1 MRNNF
6 LKSNLIVI
14 FFNLAKRLT
23 EKQKEEIKIN
33 FLDNQSV
40 EFLSEKFNC
49 TKMTII
55 RNLKKSLGEIKYKEI
70 LNRLN
75 ATLDIKNEKLL
86 ENDNQQINEKNKI
99 NKTDDTSI
107 SIGTSNEDKINPFE
121 SFIEIT
127 PLDHDF
133 ESVSQKDISSIP
145 LSEIKLP
152 KVVFLIVK
160 KEIELETK
168 YLKDYPEWQFLPQ
181 NDLKRKTIE
190 IHFDL
195 KTAKRICNKDQK
207 VLKVPNTDVFRIVA
221 PILISRGI
229 SRIVTAENL
238 ISI

>member
-1 MRNNF
+1 M
-6 LKSNLIVI
+6 
-14 FFNLAKRLT
+14 AKRLS

-40 EFLSEKFNC
+40 EILSEKFNC
-49 TKMTII
+49 TKTTII
-55 RNLKKSLGEIKYKEI
+55 RNLKKSLGEKKYKEI

-75 ATLDIKNEKLL
+75 EPLDIEGENIL
-86 ENDNQQINEKNKI
+86 ENDNKKTFEENIIK
-99 NKTDDTSI
+99 KTDDTSI
-107 SIGTSNEDKINPFE
+107 GISNEDKIIPFE
-121 SFIEIT
+121 SFIELT
-127 PLDHDF
+127 PLEHDF
-133 ESVSQKDISSIP
+133 EDVSQKDISSIP

-152 KVVFLIVK
+152 NMVFLIVK

-195 KTAKRICNKDQK
+195 KTAKRMCNKDQK
-207 VLKVPNTDVFRIVA
+207 VIKVPNTDVFRIVA
-221 PILISRGI
+221 PILMSRGI

>member
-1 MRNNF
+1 M
-6 LKSNLIVI
+6 
-14 FFNLAKRLT
+14 AKRLT

-33 FLDNQSV
+33 FLDNKSI
-40 EFLSEKFNC
+40 ENLSEKFNC
-49 TKMTII
+49 SKTTII
-55 RNLKKSLGEIKYKEI
+55 RNLKKSLGEKKYKEI

-75 ATLDIKNEKLL
+75 TTPDIEDEKLA
-86 ENDNQQINEKNKI
+86 ENENQQTFETNKI
-99 NKTDDTSI
+99 NKTYETST
-107 SIGTSNEDKINPFE
+107 SLGRSNEDKINSFE

-127 PLDHDF
+127 PLNHDF
-133 ESVSQKDISSIP
+133 EDLSQKDISSIP

-152 KVVFLIVK
+152 NLVFLIVK
-160 KEIELETK
+160 KEIELVTK

-195 KTAKRICNKDQK
+195 KTAKRMCNKDQK

-229 SRIVTAENL
+229 SRIVTSENL

>member
-1 MRNNF
+1 M
-6 LKSNLIVI
+6 
-14 FFNLAKRLT
+14 NLAKRLS

-40 EFLSEKFNC
+40 EILSEKFKC
-49 TKMTII
+49 TKTTII
-55 RNLKKSLGEIKYKEI
+55 RNLKKSLGEKKYKEI
-70 LNRLN
+70 LNRSN
-75 ATLDIKNEKLL
+75 EPFDIEGENLL
-86 ENDNQQINEKNKI
+86 ENDNKQTFEENIIK
-99 NKTDDTSI
+99 KTEDTSI
-107 SIGTSNEDKINPFE
+107 GISNEDKISPFE

-133 ESVSQKDISSIP
+133 EDVSQKDISSIP

-152 KVVFLIVK
+152 NMVFLIVK

-195 KTAKRICNKDQK
+195 KTAKRMCNKDQK
-207 VLKVPNTDVFRIVA
+207 VIKVPNTDVFRIVA
-221 PILISRGI
+221 PILMSRGI

>member
-1 MRNNF
+1 M
-6 LKSNLIVI
+6 
-14 FFNLAKRLT
+14 AKRLT
-23 EKQKEEIKIN
+23 EKQKEEIKID

-49 TKMTII
+49 TKTTII
-55 RNLKKSLGEIKYKEI
+55 RNLKKSLGEIKYNEI

-75 ATLDIKNEKLL
+75 ATFDLKNENLL
-86 ENDNQQINEKNKI
+86 VNDNQQINEKNKI

-107 SIGTSNEDKINPFE
+107 SIGISNEDKINPFE

-133 ESVSQKDISSIP
+133 EAVSQKDISSIP

-152 KVVFLIVK
+152 NMVFLIVK

-207 VLKVPNTDVFRIVA
+207 VIKVPNTDVFRIVA
-221 PILISRGI
+221 PILMSRGI
-229 SRIVTAENL
+229 SRIVAAENL

>member
-1 MRNNF
+1 M
-6 LKSNLIVI
+6 
-14 FFNLAKRLT
+14 AKRLT

-40 EFLSEKFNC
+40 ELLSEKFNC
-49 TKMTII
+49 TKTTII

-75 ATLDIKNEKLL
+75 ATFDLKNKNLL

-107 SIGTSNEDKINPFE
+107 SIGISNEDKINPFE
-121 SFIEIT
+121 SFIELT

-133 ESVSQKDISSIP
+133 EAVSQKDISSIP

-152 KVVFLIVK
+152 NLVFLIVK

-181 NDLKRKTIE
+181 NDLQRKTIE

-207 VLKVPNTDVFRIVA
+207 VIKVPNTEVFRIVA
-221 PILISRGI
+221 PILMSRGI

>member
-1 MRNNF
+1 M
-6 LKSNLIVI
+6 
-14 FFNLAKRLT
+14 AKRLS

-40 EFLSEKFNC
+40 EILSEKFNC
-49 TKMTII
+49 TKTTII
-55 RNLKKSLGEIKYKEI
+55 RNLKKSLGEKKYKEI
-70 LNRLN
+70 LNRSN
-75 ATLDIKNEKLL
+75 EPFDIEGENLL
-86 ENDNQQINEKNKI
+86 ENDNKQTFEENIIK
-99 NKTDDTSI
+99 KTDDTSI
-107 SIGTSNEDKINPFE
+107 GISNEDKISPFE

-133 ESVSQKDISSIP
+133 EDVSQKDISSIP

-152 KVVFLIVK
+152 NMVFLIVK

-181 NDLKRKTIE
+181 NDLNRKTIE
-190 IHFDL
+190 LHFDL
-195 KTAKRICNKDQK
+195 KTAKRMCNKDQK
-207 VLKVPNTDVFRIVA
+207 VIKVPNTDVFRIVA

>member
-1 MRNNF
+1 M
-6 LKSNLIVI
+6 
-14 FFNLAKRLT
+14 NLAKRLS

-40 EFLSEKFNC
+40 EILSEKFNC
-49 TKMTII
+49 TKTTII
-55 RNLKKSLGEIKYKEI
+55 RNLKKSLGEIKYNEI

-75 ATLDIKNEKLL
+75 ATFDLKNKNLL

-99 NKTDDTSI
+99 NKSDDTSI
-107 SIGTSNEDKINPFE
+107 SIGISNEDKINPFE

-133 ESVSQKDISSIP
+133 EAVSQKDISSIP

-152 KVVFLIVK
+152 NMVFLIVK

-181 NDLKRKTIE
+181 NDLQRKTIE

-207 VLKVPNTDVFRIVA
+207 VIKVPNTDVFRIVA
-221 PILISRGI
+221 PILMSRGI
-229 SRIVTAENL
+229 SRIVAAENL

>member
-1 MRNNF
+1 M
-6 LKSNLIVI
+6 
-14 FFNLAKRLT
+14 AKRLT

-40 EFLSEKFNC
+40 DLLSEKFKC
-49 TKMTII
+49 TKTTII

-75 ATLDIKNEKLL
+75 ATFDLKNEDLL
-86 ENDNQQINEKNKI
+86 VNDNQQINEKNKI

-107 SIGTSNEDKINPFE
+107 SINISNEDKINPFE

-127 PLDHDF
+127 PLDHNF
-133 ESVSQKDISSIP
+133 EAVSQKDISSIP

-152 KVVFLIVK
+152 NMVFLIVK

-181 NDLKRKTIE
+181 NDLQRKTIE

-207 VLKVPNTDVFRIVA
+207 VIKVPNTDVFRIVA
-221 PILISRGI
+221 PILMSRGI
-229 SRIVTAENL
+229 SRIVAAENL

>member
-1 MRNNF
+1 MWDNF
-6 LKSNLIVI
+6 LELKLKVI
-14 FFNLAKRLT
+14 FNLAKRLT
-23 EKQKEEIKIN
+23 EKQKEEIKNN
-33 FLDNQSV
+33 FLDNLSV

-49 TKMTII
+49 TKTTII
-55 RNLKKSLGEIKYKEI
+55 RNLKKSLGELKYKEI
-70 LNRLN
+70 LYSLN
-75 ATLDIKNEKLL
+75 ATFDTKDQKSL
-86 ENDNQQINEKNKI
+86 ENYNQQNNEINNI
-99 NKTDDTSI
+99 NRLDNTSI
-107 SIGTSNEDKINPFE
+107 SIGRSNEDKINPFE

-133 ESVSQKDISSIP
+133 EDVSQKDISSIP

-152 KVVFLIVK
+152 NVVFLIVK

-190 IHFDL
+190 VHFDL

-207 VLKVPNTDVFRIVA
+207 VIKVPNTDVFRIVA

>member
-1 MRNNF
+1 M
-6 LKSNLIVI
+6 
-14 FFNLAKRLT
+14 NLAKRLT

-49 TKMTII
+49 TKTTII

-75 ATLDIKNEKLL
+75 ATFDLKNENLL

-107 SIGTSNEDKINPFE
+107 SIGISNEDKINPFE

-127 PLDHDF
+127 PLEHDF
-133 ESVSQKDISSIP
+133 EAVSQKDISSIP

-152 KVVFLIVK
+152 NMVFLIVK

-181 NDLKRKTIE
+181 NDLQRKTIE

-207 VLKVPNTDVFRIVA
+207 VIKVPNTDVFRIVA
-221 PILISRGI
+221 PILMSRGI
-229 SRIVTAENL
+229 SRIVAAENL

>member
-1 MRNNF
+1 MCDNF
-6 LKSNLIVI
+6 LELNLIVI
-14 FFNLAKRLT
+14 FNLAKRLT

-40 EFLSEKFNC
+40 EALSKKFNC
-49 TKMTII
+49 TKTTII

-70 LNRLN
+70 INRLN
-75 ATLDIKNEKLL
+75 PTFDKKDEKLIKNDNLL
-86 ENDNQQINEKNKI
+86 TNEKNKI

-107 SIGTSNEDKINPFE
+107 SIGTSNEDKINPFD

-133 ESVSQKDISSIP
+133 EDFSQKDISSIP

-152 KVVFLIVK
+152 NMVFLIVK

-195 KTAKRICNKDQK
+195 KTAKRMCNKDQK

-229 SRIVTAENL
+229 SRIVTSENL

>member
-1 MRNNF
+1 M
-6 LKSNLIVI
+6 
-14 FFNLAKRLT
+14 NLAKRLT

-49 TKMTII
+49 TKTTII
-55 RNLKKSLGEIKYKEI
+55 RNLKKSLGEIKYQEI

-75 ATLDIKNEKLL
+75 ATLDLKNENLL

-107 SIGTSNEDKINPFE
+107 SIGISNEDKINPFE
-121 SFIEIT
+121 PFIEIT

-133 ESVSQKDISSIP
+133 EAVSQKDISSIP

-152 KVVFLIVK
+152 NMVFLIVK

-181 NDLKRKTIE
+181 NDLQRKTIE

-207 VLKVPNTDVFRIVA
+207 VIKVPNTDVFRIVA
-221 PILISRGI
+221 PILMSRGI
-229 SRIVTAENL
+229 SRIVAAENL

>member
-1 MRNNF
+1 MCDNF
-6 LKSNLIVI
+6 LELNLIVI
-14 FFNLAKRLT
+14 FNLAKRLT

-49 TKMTII
+49 TKTTII

-70 LNRLN
+70 LNKLN
-75 ATLDIKNEKLL
+75 ETFHFKDEKLL
-86 ENDNQQINEKNKI
+86 ENDNEPIYEKSIKNKLD
-99 NKTDDTSI
+99 NNSI
-107 SIGTSNEDKINPFE
+107 SIGRLNEDKINSFE

-127 PLDHDF
+127 PLEHNF
-133 ESVSQKDISSIP
+133 EVVSQKDISSIP

-152 KVVFLIVK
+152 NLVFLIVK

-207 VLKVPNTDVFRIVA
+207 VIKVPNTDVFRIVA

-229 SRIVTAENL
+229 SRLVTAENL

>member
-1 MRNNF
+1 M
-6 LKSNLIVI
+6 
-14 FFNLAKRLT
+14 AKKLT

-40 EFLSEKFNC
+40 EFLSEKFSC
-49 TKMTII
+49 TKTTII
-55 RNLKKSLGEIKYKEI
+55 RNLKKSLGETKYKEI
-70 LNRLN
+70 LNKLN
-75 ATLDIKNEKLL
+75 ATFDIKNEKLL
-86 ENDNQQINEKNKI
+86 ENNNQQINDKNKI
-99 NKTDDTSI
+99 NKPDDTSI
-107 SIGTSNEDKINPFE
+107 SIGLSNEDKINPFE

-133 ESVSQKDISSIP
+133 EAVSQKDISSIP

-152 KVVFLIVK
+152 SVVFLIVK

-195 KTAKRICNKDQK
+195 KTAKRNCNKDQK
-207 VLKVPNTDVFRIVA
+207 VIKVPNTDVFRIVA
-221 PILISRGI
+221 PILMSRGI

>member
-1 MRNNF
+1 MCDNF
-6 LKSNLIVI
+6 LELNLIVI
-14 FFNLAKRLT
+14 FNLAKRLT

-49 TKMTII
+49 TKTTII

-70 LNRLN
+70 LNKLN
-75 ATLDIKNEKLL
+75 ETFHFKDEKLL
-86 ENDNQQINEKNKI
+86 ENDNEPIYEKNII
-99 NKTDDTSI
+99 NKLDNSSI
-107 SIGTSNEDKINPFE
+107 SVGRSNQDKINPFE

-127 PLDHDF
+127 PLEHDF
-133 ESVSQKDISSIP
+133 EVVSQKDISSIP

-152 KVVFLIVK
+152 NMVFLIVK

-168 YLKDYPEWQFLPQ
+168 YLKDYSEWHFLPQ

-195 KTAKRICNKDQK
+195 KNAKRICNKDQR
-207 VLKVPNTDVFRIVA
+207 VIKVPNTDVFRIVA
-221 PILISRGI
+221 PILFSRGI

>member
-1 MRNNF
+1 
-6 LKSNLIVI
+6 
-14 FFNLAKRLT
+14 LAKRLT

-33 FLDNQSV
+33 FLDNQSIDN
-40 EFLSEKFNC
+40 LSEKFNC
-49 TKMTII
+49 SKTTII
-55 RNLKKSLGEIKYKEI
+55 RNLKKSLGEKKYKEI

-75 ATLDIKNEKLL
+75 TTPDIEDEKLA
-86 ENDNQQINEKNKI
+86 ENENQQTFETNKI
-99 NKTDDTSI
+99 NKTYETST
-107 SIGTSNEDKINPFE
+107 SLGRSNEDKINSFE

-127 PLDHDF
+127 PLNHDF
-133 ESVSQKDISSIP
+133 EDLSQKDISSIP

-152 KVVFLIVK
+152 NLVFLIVK
-160 KEIELETK
+160 KEIELVTK

-195 KTAKRICNKDQK
+195 KTAKRMCNKDQK

-229 SRIVTAENL
+229 SRIVTSENL

>member
-1 MRNNF
+1 M
-6 LKSNLIVI
+6 
-14 FFNLAKRLT
+14 AKRLT

-49 TKMTII
+49 TKTTII

-75 ATLDIKNEKLL
+75 ATFDLKNQNLL
-86 ENDNQQINEKNKI
+86 ENDNQQINEKNK
-99 NKTDDTSI
+99 TDDTSI
-107 SIGTSNEDKINPFE
+107 SIGISNEDKINPFE

-133 ESVSQKDISSIP
+133 EAVSQKDISSIP

-152 KVVFLIVK
+152 NMVFLIVK

-181 NDLKRKTIE
+181 NDLQRKTIE

-207 VLKVPNTDVFRIVA
+207 VIKVPNTDVFRIVA
-221 PILISRGI
+221 PILMSRGI
-229 SRIVTAENL
+229 SRIVAAENL

>member
-1 MRNNF
+1 M
-6 LKSNLIVI
+6 
-14 FFNLAKRLT
+14 AKRLT

-40 EFLSEKFNC
+40 EILSEKFNC
-49 TKMTII
+49 TKTTII
-55 RNLKKSLGEIKYKEI
+55 RNLKKSLGEKKYKEI

-75 ATLDIKNEKLL
+75 EPFDVEGENLL
-86 ENDNQQINEKNKI
+86 ENDNKQTFEENIIK
-99 NKTDDTSI
+99 KTEDTSI
-107 SIGTSNEDKINPFE
+107 GISNEDKISPFE

-133 ESVSQKDISSIP
+133 EDVPQKDISSIP

-152 KVVFLIVK
+152 NIVFLIVK

-195 KTAKRICNKDQK
+195 KTAKRMCNKDQK
-207 VLKVPNTDVFRIVA
+207 VIKVPNTDVFRIVA
-221 PILISRGI
+221 PILMSRGI

>member
-1 MRNNF
+1 M
-6 LKSNLIVI
+6 
-14 FFNLAKRLT
+14 AKRLS

-40 EFLSEKFNC
+40 EILSEKFNC
-49 TKMTII
+49 TKTTII
-55 RNLKKSLGEIKYKEI
+55 RNLKKSLGEKKYKEI

-75 ATLDIKNEKLL
+75 EPLDIEGENFL
-86 ENDNQQINEKNKI
+86 ENDNKQTFEENIIK
-99 NKTDDTSI
+99 KTEDTSI
-107 SIGTSNEDKINPFE
+107 GISNEDKVSPFE

-133 ESVSQKDISSIP
+133 EDVSQKDISSIP

-152 KVVFLIVK
+152 NMVFLIVK

-207 VLKVPNTDVFRIVA
+207 VIKVPNTDVFRIVA
-221 PILISRGI
+221 PILMSRGI

>member
-1 MRNNF
+1 M
-6 LKSNLIVI
+6 
-14 FFNLAKRLT
+14 AKRLS

-40 EFLSEKFNC
+40 EILSEKFNC
-49 TKMTII
+49 TKTTII
-55 RNLKKSLGEIKYKEI
+55 RNLKKSLGEKKYKEI

-75 ATLDIKNEKLL
+75 EPLDIEGENLL
-86 ENDNQQINEKNKI
+86 ENDNKQTFEENIIK
-99 NKTDDTSI
+99 KTDDTSI
-107 SIGTSNEDKINPFE
+107 GISNEDKTSPFE

-133 ESVSQKDISSIP
+133 EDVSQKDISSIP

-152 KVVFLIVK
+152 NMVFLIVK

-195 KTAKRICNKDQK
+195 KTAKRMCNKDQK
-207 VLKVPNTDVFRIVA
+207 VIKVPNTDVFRIVA

>member
-1 MRNNF
+1 M
-6 LKSNLIVI
+6 
-14 FFNLAKRLT
+14 NLAKRLT

-49 TKMTII
+49 TKTTII

-75 ATLDIKNEKLL
+75 ATFDLKNKNLL

-99 NKTDDTSI
+99 NKSDDTST
-107 SIGTSNEDKINPFE
+107 SIGISNEDKINPFE

-133 ESVSQKDISSIP
+133 EAVSQKDISSIP

-152 KVVFLIVK
+152 NMVFLIVK

-181 NDLKRKTIE
+181 NDLQRKTIE

-207 VLKVPNTDVFRIVA
+207 VIKVPNTDVFRIVA
-221 PILISRGI
+221 PILMSRGI

>member
-1 MRNNF
+1 M
-6 LKSNLIVI
+6 
-14 FFNLAKRLT
+14 AKRLS

-40 EFLSEKFNC
+40 EILSEKFNC
-49 TKMTII
+49 TKTTII
-55 RNLKKSLGEIKYKEI
+55 RNLKKSLGEKKYKEI

-75 ATLDIKNEKLL
+75 EPFDTEGENLL
-86 ENDNQQINEKNKI
+86 ENDNKQTFEENIIK
-99 NKTDDTSI
+99 KTEDTSI
-107 SIGTSNEDKINPFE
+107 GISNEDKISPFE

-133 ESVSQKDISSIP
+133 EDVSQKDISSIP

-152 KVVFLIVK
+152 NMVFLIVK

-195 KTAKRICNKDQK
+195 KTAKRMCNKDQK
-207 VLKVPNTDVFRIVA
+207 VIKVPNTDVFRIVA
-221 PILISRGI
+221 PILMSRGI

>member
-1 MRNNF
+1 M
-6 LKSNLIVI
+6 
-14 FFNLAKRLT
+14 AKRLS

-40 EFLSEKFNC
+40 EILSEKFNC
-49 TKMTII
+49 TKTTII
-55 RNLKKSLGEIKYKEI
+55 RNLKKSLGEKKYKEI

-75 ATLDIKNEKLL
+75 EPIDIEGENFL
-86 ENDNQQINEKNKI
+86 ENDNKQTFEDNIIKN
-99 NKTDDTSI
+99 TEDT
-107 SIGTSNEDKINPFE
+107 SIGTSNEDNISPFE

-133 ESVSQKDISSIP
+133 EDVPQKDISSIP
-145 LSEIKLP
+145 LSDIKLP
-152 KVVFLIVK
+152 NIVFLIVK

-195 KTAKRICNKDQK
+195 KTAKRMCNKDQK
-207 VLKVPNTDVFRIVA
+207 VIKVPNTDVFRIVA
-221 PILISRGI
+221 PILMSRGI

>member
-1 MRNNF
+1 M
-6 LKSNLIVI
+6 
-14 FFNLAKRLT
+14 AKRLT

-40 EFLSEKFNC
+40 DLLSEKFKC
-49 TKMTII
+49 TKTTII

-75 ATLDIKNEKLL
+75 ATFDLKNENLL
-86 ENDNQQINEKNKI
+86 VNDNQQINEKNKI

-107 SIGTSNEDKINPFE
+107 SINISNEDKINPFE

-133 ESVSQKDISSIP
+133 EDVSQKDISSIP

-152 KVVFLIVK
+152 NMVFLIVK

-181 NDLKRKTIE
+181 NDLQRKTIE

-207 VLKVPNTDVFRIVA
+207 VIKVPNTDVFRIVA
-221 PILISRGI
+221 PILMSRGI
-229 SRIVTAENL
+229 SRIVAAENL

>member
-1 MRNNF
+1 M
-6 LKSNLIVI
+6 
-14 FFNLAKRLT
+14 AKRLS

-40 EFLSEKFNC
+40 EILSEKFNC
-49 TKMTII
+49 TKTTII
-55 RNLKKSLGEIKYKEI
+55 RNLKKSLGEKKYKEI

-75 ATLDIKNEKLL
+75 EPFDMEGENFL
-86 ENDNQQINEKNKI
+86 ENDNKQTFEENIIK
-99 NKTDDTSI
+99 KTDDTSI
-107 SIGTSNEDKINPFE
+107 GISNEDKISPFE

-133 ESVSQKDISSIP
+133 EDVSQKDISSIP

-152 KVVFLIVK
+152 NMVFLIVK

-195 KTAKRICNKDQK
+195 KTAKRMCNKDQK
-207 VLKVPNTDVFRIVA
+207 VIKVPNTDVFRIVA
-221 PILISRGI
+221 PILMSRGI

>member
-1 MRNNF
+1 M
-6 LKSNLIVI
+6 
-14 FFNLAKRLT
+14 NLAKRLT

-40 EFLSEKFNC
+40 DFLSEKFNC
-49 TKMTII
+49 TKTTII

-75 ATLDIKNEKLL
+75 ATFDLKNQNLL
-86 ENDNQQINEKNKI
+86 ENDNQQINEKNK
-99 NKTDDTSI
+99 TDDTSI
-107 SIGTSNEDKINPFE
+107 SIGKSNEDKINPFE

-127 PLDHDF
+127 PLEHDF
-133 ESVSQKDISSIP
+133 EAVSQKDISSIP

-152 KVVFLIVK
+152 NMVFLIVK

-195 KTAKRICNKDQK
+195 KTAKRMCNKDQK
-207 VLKVPNTDVFRIVA
+207 VIKVPNTDVFRIVA
-221 PILISRGI
+221 PILMSRGI

>member
-1 MRNNF
+1 M
-6 LKSNLIVI
+6 
-14 FFNLAKRLT
+14 NLAKRLT

-49 TKMTII
+49 TKTTII

-75 ATLDIKNEKLL
+75 ATFDLKNENLL

-107 SIGTSNEDKINPFE
+107 SIGISNEDKINPFE

-133 ESVSQKDISSIP
+133 EAVSQKDISSIP

-152 KVVFLIVK
+152 NMVFLIVK

-181 NDLKRKTIE
+181 NDLQRKTIE

-207 VLKVPNTDVFRIVA
+207 VIKVPNTDVFRIVA
-221 PILISRGI
+221 PILMSRGI

>member
-1 MRNNF
+1 M
-6 LKSNLIVI
+6 NLT
-14 FFNLAKRLT
+14 KRLT

-40 EFLSEKFNC
+40 DFLSEKFNC
-49 TKMTII
+49 TKTTII

-75 ATLDIKNEKLL
+75 ATFDLKNQNLL
-86 ENDNQQINEKNKI
+86 ENDNQQINEKNK
-99 NKTDDTSI
+99 TDDTSI
-107 SIGTSNEDKINPFE
+107 SIGISNEDKINSFE
-121 SFIEIT
+121 SFIELT
-127 PLDHDF
+127 PLEHDF
-133 ESVSQKDISSIP
+133 EAVSQKDISSIP

-152 KVVFLIVK
+152 NMVFLIVK

-181 NDLKRKTIE
+181 NDLQRKTIE

-207 VLKVPNTDVFRIVA
+207 VIKVPNTDVFKIVA
-221 PILISRGI
+221 PILMSRGI

>member
-1 MRNNF
+1 M
-6 LKSNLIVI
+6 
-14 FFNLAKRLT
+14 AKRLT

-33 FLDNQSV
+33 FLDNQSIDN
-40 EFLSEKFNC
+40 LSEKFNC
-49 TKMTII
+49 SKTTII
-55 RNLKKSLGEIKYKEI
+55 RNLKKSLGEKKYKEI

-75 ATLDIKNEKLL
+75 TTPDIEDEKLA
-86 ENDNQQINEKNKI
+86 ENENQQTFETNKI
-99 NKTDDTSI
+99 NKTYETST
-107 SIGTSNEDKINPFE
+107 SLGRSNEDKINSFE

-127 PLDHDF
+127 PLNHDF
-133 ESVSQKDISSIP
+133 EDLSQKDISSIP

-152 KVVFLIVK
+152 NLVFLIVK

-195 KTAKRICNKDQK
+195 KTAKRMCNKDQK

>member
-1 MRNNF
+1 M
-6 LKSNLIVI
+6 
-14 FFNLAKRLT
+14 AKRLT

-33 FLDNQSV
+33 FLDNQSIDN
-40 EFLSEKFNC
+40 LSEKFNC
-49 TKMTII
+49 SKTTII
-55 RNLKKSLGEIKYKEI
+55 RNLKKNLGEKKYKEI
-70 LNRLN
+70 LNRSN
-75 ATLDIKNEKLL
+75 PTLDLDDDKLAENEI
-86 ENDNQQINEKNKI
+86 QQTYETNKI
-99 NKTDDTSI
+99 NETYEALI
-107 SIGTSNEDKINPFE
+107 SQGRSNEDKINSFD

-127 PLDHDF
+127 PLNHDF
-133 ESVSQKDISSIP
+133 EDLSQKDISSIP

-152 KVVFLIVK
+152 NIVFLIVK
-160 KEIELETK
+160 KEIELVTK

-195 KTAKRICNKDQK
+195 KTAKRMCNKDQK

-229 SRIVTAENL
+229 SRIVTSENL

>member
-1 MRNNF
+1 M
-6 LKSNLIVI
+6 
-14 FFNLAKRLT
+14 AKRLS

-40 EFLSEKFNC
+40 EILSEKFNC
-49 TKMTII
+49 TKTTII
-55 RNLKKSLGEIKYKEI
+55 RNLKKSLGEKKYKEI

-75 ATLDIKNEKLL
+75 EPLDIEGENFL
-86 ENDNQQINEKNKI
+86 ENDNKQTFEENIIK
-99 NKTDDTSI
+99 KTDDTSI
-107 SIGTSNEDKINPFE
+107 GISNEDKISPFE

-133 ESVSQKDISSIP
+133 EDVSQKDISSIP

-152 KVVFLIVK
+152 NMVFLIVK

-195 KTAKRICNKDQK
+195 KTAKRMCNKDQK
-207 VLKVPNTDVFRIVA
+207 VIKVPNTDVFRIVA

>member
-1 MRNNF
+1 M
-6 LKSNLIVI
+6 
-14 FFNLAKRLT
+14 AKRLT
-23 EKQKEEIKIN
+23 EKQKEEIKID
-33 FLDNQSV
+33 FLDNQTV

-49 TKMTII
+49 TKTTII

-75 ATLDIKNEKLL
+75 ATLDIKNEKLFK
-86 ENDNQQINEKNKI
+86 NDNQQTIEKNKK
-99 NKTDDTSI
+99 NNPDNI
-107 SIGTSNEDKINPFE
+107 SSSKGLSNVDKINTFE

-133 ESVSQKDISSIP
+133 EAVSQKDISSIP

-152 KVVFLIVK
+152 NVVFLIVK

-181 NDLKRKTIE
+181 VDLQRKTIE

-195 KTAKRICNKDQK
+195 KTAKRMCNKDQK
-207 VLKVPNTDVFRIVA
+207 VIKVPNTDVFRIVA

>member
-1 MRNNF
+1 M
-6 LKSNLIVI
+6 
-14 FFNLAKRLT
+14 AKRLT

-49 TKMTII
+49 TKTTII

-75 ATLDIKNEKLL
+75 ATFDLKNKNLL

-107 SIGTSNEDKINPFE
+107 SIGISNEDKINPFE
-121 SFIEIT
+121 SFIELT

-133 ESVSQKDISSIP
+133 EAVSQKDISSIP

-152 KVVFLIVK
+152 NMVFLIVK

-181 NDLKRKTIE
+181 NDLQRKTIE

-207 VLKVPNTDVFRIVA
+207 VIKVPNTDVFRIVA
-221 PILISRGI
+221 PILMSRGI